1 MTRIMT
7 QATVLSMMRPTPV
20 SGAQGQVQLVQQMT
34 RLVVK
39 DSLADLQKQ
48 DDAGGGFLFVHPG
61 DGSQMVGLNKSM
73 IVDITVTD
81 LEQEQAR
88 RVQAQ
93 QQEGQSARFDK
104 HVIGNMAD
112 REIERLRRQADNNRG
127 NERTGLQ
134 FEK

>member
-1 MTRIMT
+1 MT
-7 QATVLSMMRPTPV
+7 QATVLSMMRLTPV

-39 DSLADLQKQ
+39 DSLSDLQKQ
-48 DDAGGGFLFVHPG
+48 DDVGGGFLFVHPA

-93 QQEGQSARFDK
+93 QQTGRPVGFDK
-104 HVIGNMAD
+104 HAIGNMAD
-112 REIERLRRQADNNRG
+112 REIERLRRQAANNRG

>member
-7 QATVLSMMRPTPV
+7 QATVLSMMRPMPV

-39 DSLADLQKQ
+39 DSLVDLQKQ
-48 DDAGGGFLFVHPG
+48 DDAGGGFLFVHPA

-81 LEQEQAR
+81 LEQDQAR
-88 RVQAQ
+88 RVQSQ
-93 QQEGQSARFDK
+93 QRAGQSVGFDLNVR
-104 HVIGNMAD
+104 HTHHFSDGTD
-112 REIERLRRQADNNRG
+112 RTKL
-127 NERTGLQ
+127 
-134 FEK
+134 